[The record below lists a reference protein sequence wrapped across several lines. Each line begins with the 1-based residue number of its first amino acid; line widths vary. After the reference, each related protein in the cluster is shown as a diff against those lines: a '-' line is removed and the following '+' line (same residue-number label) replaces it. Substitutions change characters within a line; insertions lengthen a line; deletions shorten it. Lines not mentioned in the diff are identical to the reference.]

1 MGPPPRWARG
11 WQAQEGCCADM
22 HESSHG
28 VTEEKVRGS
37 RERSTVVDVSVLG
50 WPEQG
55 HVLPDVDYTGRH
67 SP

>member
-37 RERSTVVDVSVLG
+37 REWSTVVDVSVLG
-50 WPEQG
+50 WP
-55 HVLPDVDYTGRH
+55 
-67 SP
+67 